1 MADLG
6 DEDGIE
12 AEEVAR
18 SDAQRTMARLRERLS
33 QPELEVLLLFSVER
47 LSEREIA
54 QVVRRSER
62 AVHSMLQQAKQKA
75 REALATDGLRE
86 QQRPDQEGG

>member
-1 MADLG
+1 MPDLS
-6 DEDGIE
+6 DEDELE
-12 AEEVAR
+12 AEALAR
-18 SDAQRTMARLRERLS
+18 SDAQRIMARLRELLS

-62 AVHSMLQQAKQKA
+62 AVHSMLHRARQKA
-75 REALATDGLRE
+75 REALAADGPRE
-86 QQRPDQEGG
+86 QQ

>member
-1 MADLG
+1 MEG
-6 DEDGIE
+6 DPG
-12 AEEVAR
+12 R
-18 SDAQRTMARLRERLS
+18 SDAQRTMARLRQRLS

-75 REALATDGLRE
+75 REALATDGPRE
-86 QQRPDQEGG
+86 QQ

>member
-1 MADLG
+1 VDG
-6 DEDGIE
+6 DARRTN
-12 AEEVAR
+12 AE
-18 SDAQRTMARLRERLS
+18 RTMGRLRELLS

-62 AVHSMLQQAKQKA
+62 AVHSILQRARLKA
-75 REALATDGLRE
+75 REALAADGYGE
-86 QQRPDQEGG
+86 QQ

>member
-1 MADLG
+1 MADPG
-6 DEDGIE
+6 DGDNRETE
-12 AEEVAR
+12 R
-18 SDAQRTMARLRERLS
+18 PTWSDPARTMARLRKLLS

-62 AVHSMLQQAKQKA
+62 AVNALLRRAREKA
-75 REALATDGLRE
+75 REALAADDIRE
-86 QQRPDQEGG
+86 QQ